1 MMMPIMTPTPIFMIH
16 SPLTA
21 EPCDGQIPV
30 LVESLLLTCTSCDR
44 CKGRADRSIIP
55 LEAVARAAG
64 ASEVVIS
71 TGFDNED
78 AQAAYRAVRYAN
90 WALVMRKRFSDR

>member
-1 MMMPIMTPTPIFMIH
+1 MIH
-16 SPLTA
+16 SPLAA
-21 EPCDGQIPV
+21 EHCDRQLPV
-30 LVESLLLTCTSCDR
+30 LVESLLLICTWCDR

-55 LEAVARAAG
+55 LETVARAAG
-64 ASEVVIS
+64 AGEVVIN

-78 AQAAYRAVRYAN
+78 AQAADRAVRYAN